1 MIFSRSAARP
11 PSAPRVLPETL
22 SWILLAYA
30 AALCLGLWAYALS
43 RIESDRSAT
52 LAAEHNR
59 LRGVSLALEAEVE
72 AMYNDGVGAAIAAT
86 RELDRAARLRELDPP
101 GVELVLT
108 HMLHGGDYVRS
119 LFVAD
124 AGRFVEVN
132 RGAPPYAVNEA
143 PGWLRSA
150 FVLETGDSWVG
161 TPILQSADTSDSL
174 VPIARRIRR
183 GTEDV
188 WAGALFSLG
197 ALNAMYRQLQPSGGI
212 AVFTRDGTPLL
223 LSPMDP
229 PMPLVRLKLAPT
241 TNIAGQ
247 DLFRRMMSGPPD
259 GVIEGVNPYRG
270 ALSIVAYARIP
281 DFPLVVGAAHDRDVV
296 LAPWEA
302 RRRDTLLLTGG
313 VTVLVLATTG
323 LLVHFIG
330 ALRRRERHYR
340 TLFNNAGFG
349 AFILWGGRVVEAN
362 RTSAEMFGVRDPLQL
377 LGMTPADV
385 SPARQPDGGESSER
399 VSERIHTALE
409 KGTARFEWLHKRL
422 NTGEP
427 FWANVD
433 LTSLEADGKALT
445 LAVIHDETERQ
456 QLDAARERALSE
468 LRELAGELVHAQD
481 DERRHI
487 GRELHDTTGQSLA
500 ALELNLERL
509 GRGAKTLDDR
519 ARGELTQCVDL
530 AHRCST
536 EIRTAAY
543 LLHPPL
549 LDEIGLLSA
558 LRWLADGLRQRSHM
572 EIALEL
578 PPAMTRLPRE
588 QELALFRVAQE
599 ALSNVHRHALS
610 PTATI
615 RVRQDGEQV
624 VMEVADEGRG
634 ILAGGDGPL
643 VGTTLGV
650 GLAGM
655 RERMRQLGGTLTVLT
670 SPHGTTVRAELAA
683 VYSQRP
689 DRLAG

>member
-1 MIFSRSAARP
+1 VIFSRSAARP
-11 PSAPRVLPETL
+11 PSAPRVLPATL

-30 AALCLGLWAYALS
+30 AALCLGLWAHALW

-59 LRGVSLALEAEVE
+59 LRAVSLALEAEVE
-72 AMYNDGVGAAIAAT
+72 AMSNDGVGAAVAAAS
-86 RELDRAARLRELDPP
+86 ELSDGPSSRGSS
-101 GVELVLT
+101 GVATVLGN
-108 HMLHGGDYVRS
+108 MLTGGQYVRA
-119 LFVAD
+119 LFLVD
-124 AGRFVEVN
+124 AAQFVEVG
-132 RGAPPYAVNEA
+132 RDYPMPLVSEPPS
-143 PGWLRSA
+143 WLRSA
-150 FVLETGDSWVG
+150 FGVRTGDSWVG
-161 TPILQSADTSDSL
+161 APVHSPDGSTRVL
-174 VPIARRIRR
+174 VPMAQRVHR
-183 GTEDV
+183 GADSV
-188 WAGALFSLG
+188 WAGALIGLEG
-197 ALNAMYRQLQPSGGI
+197 LDRMYRGFSPSGGI
-212 AVFTRDGTPLL
+212 GIYTLDGVPLL
-223 LSPMDP
+223 ITPTTDP
-229 PMPLVRLKLAPT
+229 PLRPFARPVNSGVGDT
-241 TNIAGQ
+241 EIY
-247 DLFRRMMSGPPD
+247 RRVMRGPPT
-259 GVIEGVNPYRG
+259 GVIEGISPYYG
-270 ALSIVAYARIP
+270 TLTIVAYARLP
-281 DFPLVVGAAHDRDVV
+281 SFPLIVATAHDRDLV

-362 RTSAEMFGVRDPLQL
+362 RTSAEMFGVRDPQQL
-377 LGMTPADV
+377 LGMTPSDV
-385 SPARQPDGGESSER
+385 SPARQPDGGESSEHVR
-399 VSERIHTALE
+399 ERIRTALE

-445 LAVIHDETERQ
+445 LAVIHDETERK
-456 QLDAARERALSE
+456 QLDAAREQALSE
-468 LRELAGELVHAQD
+468 LRELAGALVHAQD

-500 ALELNLERL
+500 ALELNLERW
-509 GRGAKTLDDR
+509 GRSSRTLDDK
-519 ARGELTQCVDL
+519 ARDELGQCVDL

-578 PPAMTRLPRE
+578 PAAMARLPRE

-599 ALSNVHRHALS
+599 ALTNVHRHALS

-615 RVRQDGEQV
+615 RVREDSEQI
-624 VMEVADEGRG
+624 VMEVADTGRG

-670 SPHGTTVRAELAA
+670 SPHGTTVRAELAP
-683 VYSQRP
+683 VYG
-689 DRLAG
+689 AGGPLS

>member
-1 MIFSRSAARP
+1 M
-11 PSAPRVLPETL
+11 LPATL

-30 AALCLGLWAYALS
+30 AALCLGLWAHALW
-43 RIESDRSAT
+43 RIESDRTAT
-52 LAAEHNR
+52 LAAERNR
-59 LRGVSLALEAEVE
+59 LHGVSLALEAEVE
-72 AMYNDGVGAAIAAT
+72 AMYNDGVGSAVAAASELHDGPSSRGISGAAT
-86 RELDRAARLRELDPP
+86 
-101 GVELVLT
+101 VLGN
-108 HMLHGGDYVRS
+108 MLTGGQYVRA
-119 LFVAD
+119 LFLVD
-124 AGRFVEVN
+124 ATQFVEVG
-132 RGAPPYAVNEA
+132 RDIAAPLVSEP
-143 PGWLRSA
+143 PGWLKPA
-150 FVLETGDSWVG
+150 FGVRTGDAWVG
-161 TPILQSADTSDSL
+161 TPVRTRDGWPVL
-174 VPIARRIRR
+174 VPMAQRVHR
-183 GTEDV
+183 GADSV
-188 WAGALFSLG
+188 WAGALIGLEG
-197 ALNAMYRQLQPSGGI
+197 LDRMYRGFSPSGGVGI
-212 AVFTRDGTPLL
+212 FTRDGVPVFETPTA
-223 LSPMDP
+223 DP
-229 PMPLVRLKLAPT
+229 PLRPFARPVNSGVADT
-241 TNIAGQ
+241 EIY
-247 DLFRRMMSGPPD
+247 RRVMRGPPT
-259 GVIEGVNPYRG
+259 GVIEGINPYYG
-270 ALSIVAYARIP
+270 TFALVAYVRVPSLPLIVA
-281 DFPLVVGAAHDRDVV
+281 AAHDRDVV
-296 LAPWEA
+296 LAPWES

-349 AFILWGGRVVEAN
+349 AFILWGGRFVEAN

-399 VSERIHTALE
+399 VRERIHTALE

-670 SPHGTTVRAELAA
+670 SPHGTTVRAELSP
-683 VYSQRP
+683 VCGGP
-689 DRLAG
+689 GGPLP